1 MTLADLIGK
10 ATAIQNQFNSSY
22 IKIYHGDQEVWFDF
36 DVVSPRSITDPW
48 KIKIINYRE
57 GEE

>member
-1 MTLADLIGK
+1 MTLADLIQK
-10 ATAIQNQFNSSY
+10 ATAIQSQFNSSQ
-22 IKIYHGDQEVWFDF
+22 IQIFHGDQECWFDL
-36 DVVSPRSITDPW
+36 DVVPPRGITEPW

>member
-10 ATAIQNQFNSSY
+10 ATAIQNQFNSSQ
-22 IKIYHGDQEVWFDF
+22 IPIYHGDQEVWFDL
-36 DVVSPRSITDPW
+36 DIVAPRGITEPW

>member
-1 MTLADLIGK
+1 MTLAELIQK
-10 ATAIQNQFNSSY
+10 ATAIQSQFNSSQ
-22 IKIYHGDQEVWFDF
+22 IKIYHGDQECWFDL
-36 DVVSPRSITDPW
+36 DVVSPRGITEPW